1 MPELFIGLVAFAFL
15 GTVFTILIGKKL
27 VKLNFEMLQRE
38 ADFRFSLVRVRE
50 NAESIAFYSG
60 ERVEEKETDRRL
72 IRVIANATLINMAQ
86 LRLNLF
92 TISYDRLTWILPIM
106 MVAPEYFAGIVEL
119 GVVQQARVAFD
130 HILGDLSIII
140 SEFQSIAQFSA
151 GIERLFSFLNVMQQL
166 DGDRDVGKELL
177 LQDPSRYE
185 KKPDETVSETIS
197 SESSTSLTTK
207 ISVKDIELPTTG
219 FIGTRINIL
228 TISDLKLVTPDNKRV
243 LAENLNL
250 SLEEDKSLLI
260 VGASGM
266 LAY

>member
-60 ERVEEKETDRRL
+60 ESVEEKETDRRL

-151 GIERLFSFLNVMQQL
+151 GIERLFSFLNVMQRL
-166 DGDRDVGKELL
+166 DEDRDVGKELL

-197 SESSTSLTTK
+197 SETSTSLTTK

-219 FIGTRINIL
+219 FLGTRINIL

-243 LAENLNL
+243 LAENLNM
-250 SLEEDKSLLI
+250 SLGEDKSLLI